1 MVNDRMAS
9 KMRSF
14 RFNDAMECDLAFLME
29 MWGCTATDAMT
40 RALCS
45 SAALERAYKI
55 CRSESGIPAAP
66 VLQDDLPTALPVEP
80 VATIQSQT
88 AAEIKNPTPST
99 PSTEKDT
106 AGSAA
111 PTPGKTKGGNKVRWQ
126 LKFFL
131 LEDTFYCSTPKAIS
145 GETEQIAIANARKWL
160 AEHGHPDFEPFFP
173 TEKHC
178 KTFRI

>member
-1 MVNDRMAS
+1 MANERIPS
-9 KMRSF
+9 RMRSF
-14 RFNDAMECDLAFLME
+14 RFNDAMEGDLAFLME

-88 AAEIKNPTPST
+88 AAE
-99 PSTEKDT
+99 KDT

-126 LKFFL
+126 MKFL
-131 LEDTFYCSTPKAIS
+131 LLNDSVYSITPKAIS
-145 GETEQIAIANARKWL
+145 GETEQIAIANAKEWL
-160 AEHGHPDFEPFFP
+160 AEHGHPDFEPRF
-173 TEKHC
+173 KANCHC
-178 KTFRI
+178 TTIRLE